1 VSTASALTVRPALV
15 GPLEENA
22 YLVIDPETRDAIYVD
37 PGAEG
42 DRLIDLLKA
51 SNATL
56 RAIWLTHAHFDHVGG
71 IAGLRR
77 AYDAPIYLHP
87 ADRSVYDAAGE
98 FAEEFGLPFDAP
110 PAPDQDLAEGQRLT
124 VGRTTFDVVHVPGH
138 APGHVAFLGPGIAFV
153 GDLIFAGSIGRT
165 DLPFGDPA
173 KMLESLER
181 ASLWDP
187 SLVLYPGHGR
197 TSTIGQE
204 LRSNPFLSGLARPLA
219 RR

>member
-1 VSTASALTVRPALV
+1 VSNLTVRPALV

-22 YLVIDPETRDAIYVD
+22 YLVVDPETRDAIYID

-42 DRLIDLLKA
+42 DRLIDLLRA
-51 SNATL
+51 SGATL
-56 RAIWLTHAHFDHVGG
+56 RAIWLTHAHFDHTGG
-71 IAGLRR
+71 VAALRR
-77 AYDAPIYLHP
+77 VYDVPIYLHP
-87 ADRSVYDAAGE
+87 ADRPLYDDAAQ
-98 FAEEFGLPFDAP
+98 FAEVFGLPFDVP
-110 PAPDQDLAEGQRLT
+110 PPPDLDLAEGQQLT
-124 VGRTTFDVVHVPGH
+124 VGRATFDVVHVPGH
-138 APGHVAFLGPGIAFV
+138 APGQVAFLGPGIAFP

-173 KMLESLER
+173 RMLHSLER
-181 ASLWDP
+181 AAGWDP

-197 TSTIGQE
+197 ASTVREE